1 MAKFTVGKNTFCRN
15 KKYNWP
21 FTQLL
26 IILRI
31 ITWYH
36 HLRMHAKFGKS
47 NTDCRKS
54 GNYLGWLTFG
64 IENVS
69 WNCFSIPFWPKMEF
83 LSSRSWR
90 CIGNVL
96 STGRVQPKLGREVDY
111 TKIWNIPWE
120 VKVLH
125 KTRWNHW
132 QQFPLDLFWFF
143 YFLYFYIWRSIGN
156 MLPTGRVQ
164 SKLEYNDSL

>member
-1 MAKFTVGKNTFCRN
+1 MAIYAAINYTSYHNLISSLAHACEIWQIKHRLQEVWKLSGLIDVWNRKCVLELLFTVS
-15 KKYNWP
+15 
-21 FTQLL
+21 L
-26 IILRI
+26 
-31 ITWYH
+31 
-36 HLRMHAKFGKS
+36 
-47 NTDCRKS
+47 
-54 GNYLGWLTFG
+54 
-64 IENVS
+64 VS
-69 WNCFSIPFWPKMEF
+69 FWPKMEF